1 MIALSLNRSWQQLLH
16 PKFRGVMLTAVGAA
30 AATLVISTLAL
41 NAYWPESYTVGW
53 DWLDEFGNEIAS
65 AGFWVIVTVGSYF
78 LFPGIV
84 TMVMGVLADQ
94 IAGAV
99 EDEYYPNRLGTRKV
113 PVSDTVWSAAKLTL
127 LMIFINILAAIPYLI
142 LFVFTASTGALA
154 LFIAINGYLLGREY
168 YEMVAIRHV
177 NQRAVTT
184 SRITHSG
191 KIFMVGA
198 MIAGMFLVPFL
209 NILAPIIGAAMMTH
223 IVHQLGVPDLAHK
236 RPPKNPETASPERN
250 DP

>member
-30 AATLVISTLAL
+30 AATLVILTLVL
-41 NAYWPESYTVGW
+41 NAYWPDSYAVGW
-53 DWLDEFGNEIAS
+53 DWLDKFGDWIAS
-65 AGFWVIVTVGSYF
+65 AGFWAVVTVGSYF

-84 TMVMGVLADQ
+84 TMVMSVLADQ

-99 EDEYYPNRLGTRKV
+99 EDEYYPNRPGTRKV
-113 PVSDTVWSAAKLTL
+113 PVGDVMWSATKLTI
-127 LMIFINILAAIPYLI
+127 LMIMINLLAAIPYLI
-142 LFVFTASTGALA
+142 LFFFTASTGALL

-177 NQRAVTT
+177 NSRAVHT

-191 KIFMVGA
+191 KVFVAGA
-198 MIAGMFLVPFL
+198 IIAGMFLVPFL

-223 IVHQLGVPDLAHK
+223 IVHQLGVPDLAH
-236 RPPKNPETASPERN
+236 RPTHEKPETNAP
-250 DP
+250 

>member
-30 AATLVISTLAL
+30 AATLVILTMIL
-41 NAYWPESYTVGW
+41 NAYWPESYAVGW
-53 DWLDEFGNEIAS
+53 EWLDEFGDWIAS
-65 AGFWVIVTVGSYF
+65 AGFWAVVAVGSYF

-84 TMVMGVLADQ
+84 TMVMSVLADQ

-99 EDEYYPNRLGTRKV
+99 EEEYYPNRPGTRKV
-113 PVSDTVWSAAKLTL
+113 PVSDVMWSAAKLTM
-127 LMIFINILAAIPYLI
+127 LMVFINLLAAIPYLI
-142 LFVFTASTGALA
+142 LFFVTASTGALA

-191 KIFMVGA
+191 KIFVVGA

-223 IVHQLGVPDLAHK
+223 IVHQLGVPEIARK
-236 RPPKNPETASPERN
+236 RPSDNSER
-250 DP
+250 DAP

>member
-30 AATLVISTLAL
+30 AATLVILTMAL
-41 NAYWPESYTVGW
+41 NAYWPESYSVGW
-53 DWLDEFGNEIAS
+53 EWLDEFGDWIAS
-65 AGFWVIVTVGSYF
+65 AGFWAVVTVGSYF

-84 TMVMGVLADQ
+84 TMVMSVLADQ
-94 IAGAV
+94 IATAV
-99 EDEYYPNRLGTRKV
+99 EEEYYPNRPGTRKV
-113 PVSDTVWSAAKLTL
+113 PISDVLWSATKLTI
-127 LMIFINILAAIPYLI
+127 LMVTINLLAAVPYLI
-142 LFVFTASTGALA
+142 LFFFTASTGALA

-184 SRITHSG
+184 SRIANSG
-191 KIFMVGA
+191 KIFIAGA
-198 MIAGMFLVPFL
+198 LIAGMFLVPFL

-223 IVHQLGVPDLAHK
+223 IVHQLGVPEMAH
-236 RPPKNPETASPERN
+236 RPPREKPENT
-250 DP
+250 DL

>member
-16 PKFRGVMLTAVGAA
+16 PKFRGVMFTAVGAA
-30 AATLVISTLAL
+30 AATLVILTMAL
-41 NAYWPESYTVGW
+41 NAYWPESYAVGW
-53 DWLDEFGNEIAS
+53 EWLDEFGDWIAS
-65 AGFWVIVTVGSYF
+65 AGFWAVVTVGSYF

-84 TMVMGVLADQ
+84 TMVMSVLADQ

-99 EDEYYPNRLGTRKV
+99 EEEYYPNRPGTRKV
-113 PVSDTVWSAAKLTL
+113 PISDVLWSATKLTL
-127 LMIFINILAAIPYLI
+127 LMVFLNMLAAIPYLI
-142 LFVFTASTGALA
+142 LFFLTASTGALA

-191 KIFMVGA
+191 KIFVVGA

-223 IVHQLGVPDLAHK
+223 IVHQLGVPELAHK
-236 RPPKNPETASPERN
+236 QPTDTAERN
-250 DP
+250 TP